1 MEKYQKFE
9 ACFANLGMEPVLS
22 EVVFAEL
29 EEYVATLY
37 GEKAKSA
44 DEARWKIF
52 KKKHQRENK
61 ITDLSSIPPCTAVL
75 HLHSKRAN
83 AVAYLWRNA
92 ANPTIDFPSLEE
104 NGWSSTG
111 EIQWAEEA
119 FPDDIEELLTAED
132 ESDDEYEYGSDVE
145 STDETY

>member
-1 MEKYQKFE
+1 MLSVEMIVSSFFKKGKDACWKLVEKYQKFE

-52 KKKHQRENK
+52 KKKHQ
-61 ITDLSSIPPCTAVL
+61 
-75 HLHSKRAN
+75 
-83 AVAYLWRNA
+83 
-92 ANPTIDFPSLEE
+92 
-104 NGWSSTG
+104 
-111 EIQWAEEA
+111 
-119 FPDDIEELLTAED
+119 
-132 ESDDEYEYGSDVE
+132 
-145 STDETY
+145 